1 MPDNGFDYDHMVEEA
16 MRGVAAR
23 ALAEAAAHG
32 LPGDH
37 HFFISFRTHDEGV
50 LIPAHLKATY
60 PEEMTIV
67 IQFQY
72 WGLITRDDG
81 FEIELAFGGKR
92 ERLVIPY
99 AAMTGFVDPHAQFG
113 LKFGNASSGAATE
126 ALRDG
131 VEEIPAGA
139 ETGAGDAADAPE
151 NTSEKVISLDNF
163 RKK

>member
-1 MPDNGFDYDHMVEEA
+1 MPGSGFDFDHMVEEA

-37 HFFISFRTHDEGV
+37 HFYVAFRTHDEGV

-67 IQFQY
+67 IQHQY
-72 WGLITRDDG
+72 WSLITRDDG
-81 FEIELAFGGKR
+81 FEIELAFGGRR

-99 AAMTGFVDPHAQFG
+99 AAMSGFVDPHAQFG
-113 LKFGNASSGAATE
+113 LKFGRGA
-126 ALRDG
+126 D
-131 VEEIPAGA
+131 
-139 ETGAGDAADAPE
+139 DAANEADDATLEPPASTDAVSDNE
-151 NTSEKVISLDNF
+151 STETPGEKVISLDSF

>member
-1 MPDNGFDYDHMVEEA
+1 MPGNGFDYELMVEDA

-32 LPGDH
+32 LPGEH
-37 HFFISFRTHDEGV
+37 HFYVSFRTHDEGV
-50 LIPAHLKATY
+50 LIPSQLRASY

-67 IQFQY
+67 IQHQY
-72 WGLITRDDG
+72 WNLITRDDG

-113 LKFGNASSGAATE
+113 LKFGSAAHE
-126 ALRDG
+126 AANQA
-131 VEEIPAGA
+131 VSATPEAEAAPAEDA
-139 ETGAGDAADAPE
+139 ETPG
-151 NTSEKVISLDNF
+151 EKVISLDSF